1 MIAER
6 IRERYLR
13 DSLPLR
19 LGGLAADLGRVA
31 SCAADDRDRQALGS
45 LLEEA
50 KWFVEWAAP
59 EAPGD
64 IQAQLAELQ
73 ITLALWHRRWLS
85 GVTELVIREEAKAWS
100 DRLLALS
107 GLLS

>member
-1 MIAER
+1 MLAER
-6 IRERYLR
+6 IRQRYLR
-13 DSLPLR
+13 DSLPHR

-31 SCAADDRDRQALGS
+31 SCAADGRDRQALGS

-64 IQAQLAELQ
+64 VQAELAELQ
-73 ITLALWHRRWLS
+73 ITLALWHRRWLAGMTEPAMS
-85 GVTELVIREEAKAWS
+85 GEAKSWS

-107 GLLS
+107 GLTS

>member
-13 DSLPLR
+13 DSLPRR

-31 SCAADDRDRQALGS
+31 SCAADGRDRQALGS

-59 EAPGD
+59 EASGD

-73 ITLALWHRRWLS
+73 IILALWHRRWLS
-85 GVTELVIREEAKAWS
+85 GVTEPVIREEAKAWS